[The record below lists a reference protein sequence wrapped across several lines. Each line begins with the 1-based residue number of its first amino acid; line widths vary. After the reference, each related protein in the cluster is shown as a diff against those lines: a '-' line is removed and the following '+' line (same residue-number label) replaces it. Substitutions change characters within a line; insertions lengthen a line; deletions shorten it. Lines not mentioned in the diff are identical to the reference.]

1 MNGNLTFNDVLN
13 GSTFSEWFA
22 DQLSN
27 FTPLN
32 VVIALIVALAAG
44 IVIALVY
51 KKTYRGVLY
60 SPSFTLTLILLC
72 LVTTPVVM
80 AIGSNVALSMG
91 MVGALSIVRFRTA
104 VKDPLDTAYMFWA
117 ITMGI
122 LVGSNAYVIAI
133 VALLGIAVILLAI
146 SYLRLR
152 SPNGYLLVVHYDEEA
167 QVDIENTLKRS
178 VRFYAFALVE
188 ADGEEFHN
196 ARTEQFRFLEQQGFD
211 VVEHR
216 LTCADTL
223 DETLRYFEEKI
234 KTFEI
239 PSDGLVALYD
249 DQAAVEEQLAANPPS
264 GTEE

>member
-1 MNGNLTFNDVLN
+1 MNGNLTFNDVLQ

-44 IVIALVY
+44 VVIAMVY

-104 VKDPLDTAYMFWA
+104 VKDPLETAYMFWA

-122 LVGSNAYVIAI
+122 LVGSNAYVIAV
-133 VALLGIAVILLAI
+133 VALLGIAVILLAV

-152 SPNGYLLVVHYDEEA
+152 SPNGYLLVLHYDEDA
-167 QVDIENTLKRS
+167 QVDIESTLKRS
-178 VRFYAFALVE
+178 VRFYRLRSKTVTRSGAEMTVE
-188 ADGEEFHN
+188 
-196 ARTEQFRFLEQQGFD
+196 
-211 VVEHR
+211 VR
-216 LTCADTL
+216 LDRRVNIVTDML
-223 DETLRYFEEKI
+223 DINGVYDAT
-234 KTFEI
+234 
-239 PSDGLVALYD
+239 LVAC
-249 DQAAVEEQLAANPPS
+249 Q
-264 GTEE
+264 TEAGA

>member
-1 MNGNLTFNDVLN
+1 MNGNLTFNDVLQ

-44 IVIALVY
+44 VVIAMVY

-122 LVGSNAYVIAI
+122 LVGSNAYVIAV

-152 SPNGYLLVVHYDEEA
+152 SPNGYLLVVHYDEDA

-178 VRFYAFALVE
+178 VRFYRLRSKTVTRSGAEMTVE
-188 ADGEEFHN
+188 
-196 ARTEQFRFLEQQGFD
+196 
-211 VVEHR
+211 VR
-216 LTCADTL
+216 LDRRVNIVTDML
-223 DETLRYFEEKI
+223 DINGVYDAT
-234 KTFEI
+234 
-239 PSDGLVALYD
+239 LVAC
-249 DQAAVEEQLAANPPS
+249 Q
-264 GTEE
+264 TEAGA

>member
-13 GSTFSEWFA
+13 GSTFADWFA

-27 FTPLN
+27 FTPMN

-44 IVIALVY
+44 LVIATVY
-51 KKTYRGVLY
+51 KKTFRGVLY
-60 SPSFTLTLILLC
+60 SPSFSLTLILLC

-146 SYLRLR
+146 SYFRLR
-152 SPNGYLLVVHYDEEA
+152 SPNGYLLVVHYDDEA

-178 VRFYAFALVE
+178 VKFYRLRSKTVTRSGAEMTVE
-188 ADGEEFHN
+188 VRLDRRVNIVTDMLDINGV
-196 ARTEQFRFLEQQGFD
+196 FD
-211 VVEHR
+211 A
-216 LTCADTL
+216 T
-223 DETLRYFEEKI
+223 
-234 KTFEI
+234 
-239 PSDGLVALYD
+239 LVAC
-249 DQAAVEEQLAANPPS
+249 Q
-264 GTEE
+264 TEAGA

>member
-1 MNGNLTFNDVLN
+1 MNGNLTFNDVVH

-32 VVIALIVALAAG
+32 VAIALLVALAAG
-44 IVIALVY
+44 AIIATVY
-51 KKTYRGVLY
+51 KKTFRGVLF
-60 SPSFTLTLILLC
+60 SPSFSLTLILLC

-122 LVGSNAYVIAI
+122 LIGSNAYVIAV

-152 SPNGYLLVVHYDEEA
+152 SPNAYLLVLHYDEEA
-167 QVDIENTLKRS
+167 QLDIENTLKRN
-178 VRFYAFALVE
+178 VRFYRMRSKTVTRSGAEMTVE
-188 ADGEEFHN
+188 VRLD
-196 ARTEQFRFLEQQGFD
+196 
-211 VVEHR
+211 HR
-216 LTCADTL
+216 VNIVTDML
-223 DETLRYFEEKI
+223 DINGVYDAT
-234 KTFEI
+234 
-239 PSDGLVALYD
+239 LVAC
-249 DQAAVEEQLAANPPS
+249 Q
-264 GTEE
+264 TEAGA